1 MLQCRVNF
9 LDDTHFV
16 WELERNAVGQDLFSK
31 VCEHLDLLERD
42 YYGLVMWDS
51 PSTRVWLDCAK
62 EIRKQIKSPV
72 TEFFFSIKFYPPDP
86 SILAEDIT
94 RYLLCLQLSKDILIG
109 RLPCP
114 SDILALLGSYTVQS
128 TLGDYDPNLHKNN
141 YVSKIVL
148 APNQSEELEERVM
161 ELHSTYRF
169 MSPAQAD
176 MLFLENA
183 MGLPMYGVDLHP
195 AKDVSGADVM
205 LGVCSEGLMVYEDE
219 IKIDVFLWPRVLK
232 ISHKRSTFLL
242 KIRPSEEDESEGDVS
257 FSLATYRACKQLWKC
272 SVEHHSFFRNRLQDT
287 KAKRL
292 LTLGSRFR
300 HHGRTQS
307 GCLEASGN
315 ITRAPPR
322 FTRYIFKRKANEEI
336 LDILTQPVRA
346 EFDDWFLA
354 YGPDKWHIS
363 TSDDGMLESQKLQ
376 EWKHHADDWCVL
388 LDSSSFSLSGVQ
400 QPLQA
405 AELREDVEVVEGS
418 DERLTDE
425 LVIKQSNKV
434 QVVQEGSDVI
444 EKEHQEIMKP
454 LKETLREEVLEVN
467 GERIQKVVI
476 TKQWTQEVISL
487 VESQVDV
494 EQKIERI
501 EMVERHVMVTEER
514 KFGSGDTFER
524 LEIME
529 QRLEEVEAIERKLVE
544 VEELRVGLLEVESL
558 EQRLQ
563 QVEKEELQR
572 VEADDWYILLD
583 RRPLMLTPT
592 PIGKVQEEL
601 QQIVYIPKLMKKD
614 DDWYILLDVLP
625 RTMEISH
632 LLSDVSISVPEE
644 YQAEEEKREVERKIQ
659 QELVRPEKPKTQ
671 TTEVIPSRVE
681 TEEVQQELQEPV
693 TADYGRPQTVVLEP
707 RAAEPQTD
715 EDDDWFVVLDS
726 PKRSEQI
733 KQQEQVAEDYG
744 RPQTL
749 ILEQRAAQPQRDVED
764 DWFIIFDVS
773 PKESEPLYPQLQGP
787 SVELYEETREEEIQS
802 RVRTEEKVIEVMTVS
817 TKEQITVPEKKRTS
831 IVQTPQFPV
840 VPRDVDDD
848 WFQLFDKVPY
858 EQKSFPSVPSSPQL
872 RGTTVE
878 LYEETR
884 EEEVQSRV
892 RTEEKV
898 IEVMTV
904 STKEQITVPE
914 KKRTSIVQ
922 TPQFPVVPRDVD
934 DDWFQ
939 LFDKVPYEQKSF
951 PSEPLYPQLQGPSVE
966 LYEETRE
973 EEIQSR
979 VRTEEKVIEVMTV
992 STKEQITV
1000 PEKKRTSIVQT
1011 PQFPVVPRDVDD
1023 DWFQLFDK
1031 VPYEQ
1036 KSFPS
1041 VSVTPESRVVS
1052 VAPLEAEEKRAV
1064 ERRKEE
1070 VQIKQQEQV
1079 TVNYRRPEPLAEP
1092 ERDTE
1097 DDWFIIF
1104 DVSPIE
1110 SVPSSPQLRG
1120 TTVELYEET
1129 REEEVQSRVRTEE
1142 KVIEVMTVSTKEQIT
1157 IPEKK
1162 RTSIVQTP
1170 QFPVVPRDVDDDWF
1184 QLFDKVPYE
1193 QKSFPSDVRS
1203 RDFEVCEI
1211 TKDQR
1216 VQRVVEEQMRE
1227 KRLITEEKRVV
1238 IDEHRKRADVVLQ
1251 MIPTG
1256 VQEVDDDWFELLDT
1270 TPSEKRSVP
1279 SVVSVATEERRIKEQ
1294 EDREREQEMRA
1305 REEEKKRLREQEK
1318 RKQELEARRAQP
1330 SITLA
1335 TEVRPQIEAEDD
1347 WFILFDVSPD
1357 ETVVADDFKLDMRA
1371 EEEKRRREEERKKQI
1386 RVEERPKR
1394 PSVPEKRPVQLQTE
1408 LEDGWFTL
1416 MGVSPKDYVP
1426 TLPHTPVISPVA
1438 PPKPRPQ
1445 MPADQPLT
1453 STPTA
1458 QSVSITKT
1466 RQEKTKDI
1474 LNISLE
1480 SQAET
1485 ESVLMRKSQIWTKK
1499 IEGESIYVRHSILML
1514 EDLDV
1519 SQEMILKHHASITEL
1534 KRVFMEVKEDFEP
1547 TEWDRRLSSYSPSGK
1562 AQLPHFN
1569 GEILVRMGL
1578 IEDDE
1583 TTVLLRQQETIYV

>member
-16 WELERNAVGQDLFSK
+16 WELERNAVGQDLFRK
-31 VCEHLDLLERD
+31 VCEHLDLQERD

-72 TEFFFSIKFYPPDP
+72 AEFFFSIKFYPPDP
-86 SILAEDIT
+86 SVLAEDIT
-94 RYLLCLQLSKDILIG
+94 RYLLCLQLRKDILIG

-141 YVSKIVL
+141 YVSEIVL

-195 AKDVSGADVM
+195 AKDVSGEDVM

-219 IKIDVFLWPRVLK
+219 IKTNVFLWPRVLK

-242 KIRPSEEDESEGDVS
+242 KMRPSEQDESESDVS

-300 HHGRTQS
+300 HHGLTLS
-307 GCLEASGN
+307 ECLEASGN

-322 FTRYIFKRKANEEI
+322 FTRYIIKRKANEEI

-346 EFDDWFLA
+346 EFDDWFLV

-363 TSDDGMLESQKLQ
+363 ASDDGMLESQKMQ
-376 EWKHHADDWCVL
+376 EWKHHANDWCVL

-400 QPLQA
+400 QPLQTE
-405 AELREDVEVVEGS
+405 ELREDVEVVEGS

-425 LVIKQSNKV
+425 LVIKQSYKV

-444 EKEHQEIMKP
+444 EKEHQEVMKP

-467 GERIQKVVI
+467 GERIQRVVI
-476 TKQWTQEVISL
+476 SKQWTQEVNSM

-494 EQKIERI
+494 EKKIEMM
-501 EMVERHVMVTEER
+501 EMVERRVMVTEER

-544 VEELRVGLLEVESL
+544 VEELRVGLQEVESL

-572 VEADDWYILLD
+572 VETDDWYTLLD
-583 RRPLMLTPT
+583 PRPLMLTPT
-592 PIGKVQEEL
+592 PIGRVQEEL
-601 QQIVYIPKLMKKD
+601 QQIVDIPPKLMKKN

-625 RTMEISH
+625 QTMEISH
-632 LLSDVSISVPEE
+632 LLSDVSSSVPEE
-644 YQAEEEKREVERKIQ
+644 YQAEEKKREVERKIQ
-659 QELVRPEKPKTQ
+659 QELVPPEKPKTQ
-671 TTEVIPSRVE
+671 TTEEVIPSRVE
-681 TEEVQQELQEPV
+681 TEEVQKEQQELVPLEKPKTQTIEEVIPSRVETEEVQKEQQELVPPEKPKTQTTEEVIPSRVETEEVQKEQQELVPPEKPKTQTIEEVIPSRVETEEVQKEQQELVPPEKPKTQTTEEVIPSRVETEEVQKEQQEPV
-693 TADYGRPQTVVLEP
+693 TVEYGRPQTVVLEQ

-715 EDDDWFVVLDS
+715 EDDDWFVVLDGS
-726 PKRSEQI
+726 PKRSVPSVELYDETREDVIRSGVKTEQI
-733 KQQEQVAEDYG
+733 KQQERVGEDYG
-744 RPQTL
+744 RPQIL

-773 PKESEPLYPQLQGP
+773 PKESEPLTFPHLQSP
-787 SVELYEETREEEIQS
+787 SADLNEEIREEVIQSRLRTEEVQIKQELYEETREEKIQS

-831 IVQTPQFPV
+831 IVQTPQYPV
-840 VPRDVDDD
+840 VPREVDDD
-848 WFQLFDKVPY
+848 WFQPSDKVPY
-858 EQKSFPSVPSSPQL
+858 EQ
-872 RGTTVE
+872 T
-878 LYEETR
+878 
-884 EEEVQSRV
+884 
-892 RTEEKV
+892 
-898 IEVMTV
+898 
-904 STKEQITVPE
+904 
-914 KKRTSIVQ
+914 
-922 TPQFPVVPRDVD
+922 
-934 DDWFQ
+934 
-939 LFDKVPYEQKSF
+939 
-951 PSEPLYPQLQGPSVE
+951 
-966 LYEETRE
+966 
-973 EEIQSR
+973 
-979 VRTEEKVIEVMTV
+979 
-992 STKEQITV
+992 
-1000 PEKKRTSIVQT
+1000 
-1011 PQFPVVPRDVDD
+1011 
-1023 DWFQLFDK
+1023 
-1031 VPYEQ
+1031 
-1036 KSFPS
+1036 
-1041 VSVTPESRVVS
+1041 
-1052 VAPLEAEEKRAV
+1052 
-1064 ERRKEE
+1064 
-1070 VQIKQQEQV
+1070 
-1079 TVNYRRPEPLAEP
+1079 
-1092 ERDTE
+1092 
-1097 DDWFIIF
+1097 
-1104 DVSPIE
+1104 
-1110 SVPSSPQLRG
+1110 
-1120 TTVELYEET
+1120 
-1129 REEEVQSRVRTEE
+1129 
-1142 KVIEVMTVSTKEQIT
+1142 
-1157 IPEKK
+1157 
-1162 RTSIVQTP
+1162 
-1170 QFPVVPRDVDDDWF
+1170 
-1184 QLFDKVPYE
+1184 
-1193 QKSFPSDVRS
+1193 SFPSDVRS
-1203 RDFEVCEI
+1203 TDFEVCEI

-1216 VQRVVEEQMRE
+1216 VQRVVEEQKRE

-1238 IDEHRKRADVVLQ
+1238 IDEHRKRADVVPQ

-1256 VQEVDDDWFELLDT
+1256 VQEVDDDWFEVLDT

-1279 SVVSVATEERRIKEQ
+1279 SVVSVATEERRIKE
-1294 EDREREQEMRA
+1294 DRERQQEMR
-1305 REEEKKRLREQEK
+1305 
-1318 RKQELEARRAQP
+1318 
-1330 SITLA
+1330 
-1335 TEVRPQIEAEDD
+1335 VREAEDD
-1347 WFILFDVSPD
+1347 WFILFDVSPE
-1357 ETVVADDFKLDMRA
+1357 ETVVADYLKVDRRA
-1371 EEEKRRREEERKKQI
+1371 DEEKRIREEERRKQI
-1386 RVEERPKR
+1386 RVEERPIR
-1394 PSVPEKRPVQLQTE
+1394 PSVPDKRPVQLQTE
-1408 LEDGWFTL
+1408 LEDDWFTF
-1416 MGVSPKDYVP
+1416 MGISPKHYVP

-1445 MPADQPLT
+1445 IPADQPLT

-1458 QSVSITKT
+1458 QPVSITKT

-1480 SQAET
+1480 SEAET
-1485 ESVLMRKSQIWTKK
+1485 ESMLMRKSQIWTKK

-1519 SQEMILKHHASITEL
+1519 SQEIILKHHASITEL
-1534 KRVFMEVKEDFEP
+1534 KRVFMAVNEDFEP

-1569 GEILVRMGL
+1569 GEILIRMGL

-1583 TTVLLRQQETIYV
+1583 KNVLLRQQETIYV

>member
-501 EMVERHVMVTEER
+501 EMVERRVMVTEER
-514 KFGSGDTFER
+514 KFCSGDTFER

-529 QRLEEVEAIERKLVE
+529 QRLEDVEAIERKLVE

-563 QVEKEELQR
+563 QVEKDELQR
-572 VEADDWYILLD
+572 MEADDWYILLD

-681 TEEVQQELQEPV
+681 TEEVQKEQQEPV

-858 EQKSFPSVPSSPQL
+858 EQKSFPS
-872 RGTTVE
+872 
-878 LYEETR
+878 
-884 EEEVQSRV
+884 
-892 RTEEKV
+892 
-898 IEVMTV
+898 
-904 STKEQITVPE
+904 
-914 KKRTSIVQ
+914 
-922 TPQFPVVPRDVD
+922 
-934 DDWFQ
+934 
-939 LFDKVPYEQKSF
+939 
-951 PSEPLYPQLQGPSVE
+951 
-966 LYEETRE
+966 
-973 EEIQSR
+973 
-979 VRTEEKVIEVMTV
+979 
-992 STKEQITV
+992 
-1000 PEKKRTSIVQT
+1000 
-1011 PQFPVVPRDVDD
+1011 
-1023 DWFQLFDK
+1023 
-1031 VPYEQ
+1031 
-1036 KSFPS
+1036 
-1041 VSVTPESRVVS
+1041 
-1052 VAPLEAEEKRAV
+1052 
-1064 ERRKEE
+1064 
-1070 VQIKQQEQV
+1070 
-1079 TVNYRRPEPLAEP
+1079 
-1092 ERDTE
+1092 
-1097 DDWFIIF
+1097 
-1104 DVSPIE
+1104 
-1110 SVPSSPQLRG
+1110 
-1120 TTVELYEET
+1120 
-1129 REEEVQSRVRTEE
+1129 
-1142 KVIEVMTVSTKEQIT
+1142 
-1157 IPEKK
+1157 
-1162 RTSIVQTP
+1162 
-1170 QFPVVPRDVDDDWF
+1170 
-1184 QLFDKVPYE
+1184 
-1193 QKSFPSDVRS
+1193 DVRS

-1238 IDEHRKRADVVLQ
+1238 IDEHRKRADVVPQ

-1256 VQEVDDDWFELLDT
+1256 VQEVNDDWFELLDT

-1416 MGVSPKDYVP
+1416 MGVSPKDYV
-1426 TLPHTPVISPVA
+1426 A

>member
-501 EMVERHVMVTEER
+501 EMVERRVMVTEER
-514 KFGSGDTFER
+514 KFCSGDTFER

-529 QRLEEVEAIERKLVE
+529 QRLEDVEAIERKLVE

-563 QVEKEELQR
+563 QVEKDELQR
-572 VEADDWYILLD
+572 MEADDWYILLD

-681 TEEVQQELQEPV
+681 TEEVQKEQQEPV

-858 EQKSFPSVPSSPQL
+858 EQKSFPSVPLSPQL

-904 STKEQITVPE
+904 STKEQITV
-914 KKRTSIVQ
+914 
-922 TPQFPVVPRDVD
+922 
-934 DDWFQ
+934 
-939 LFDKVPYEQKSF
+939 
-951 PSEPLYPQLQGPSVE
+951 
-966 LYEETRE
+966 
-973 EEIQSR
+973 
-979 VRTEEKVIEVMTV
+979 
-992 STKEQITV
+992 
-1000 PEKKRTSIVQT
+1000 
-1011 PQFPVVPRDVDD
+1011 
-1023 DWFQLFDK
+1023 
-1031 VPYEQ
+1031 
-1036 KSFPS
+1036 
-1041 VSVTPESRVVS
+1041 
-1052 VAPLEAEEKRAV
+1052 
-1064 ERRKEE
+1064 
-1070 VQIKQQEQV
+1070 
-1079 TVNYRRPEPLAEP
+1079 
-1092 ERDTE
+1092 
-1097 DDWFIIF
+1097 
-1104 DVSPIE
+1104 
-1110 SVPSSPQLRG
+1110 
-1120 TTVELYEET
+1120 
-1129 REEEVQSRVRTEE
+1129 
-1142 KVIEVMTVSTKEQIT
+1142 
-1157 IPEKK
+1157 PEKK

-1238 IDEHRKRADVVLQ
+1238 IDEHRKRADVVPQ

-1256 VQEVDDDWFELLDT
+1256 VQEVNDDWFELLDT

-1416 MGVSPKDYVP
+1416 MGVSPKDYV
-1426 TLPHTPVISPVA
+1426 A

>member
-16 WELERNAVGQDLFSK
+16 WELERNAVGQDLFRK
-31 VCEHLDLLERD
+31 VCEHLDLQERD

-72 TEFFFSIKFYPPDP
+72 AEFFFSIKFYPPDP
-86 SILAEDIT
+86 SVLAEDIT
-94 RYLLCLQLSKDILIG
+94 RYLLCLQLRKDILIG

-141 YVSKIVL
+141 YVSEIVL

-195 AKDVSGADVM
+195 AKDVSGEDVM

-219 IKIDVFLWPRVLK
+219 IKTNVFLWPRVLK

-242 KIRPSEEDESEGDVS
+242 KMRPSEDESESDVS

-300 HHGRTQS
+300 HHGLTLS
-307 GCLEASGN
+307 ECLEASGN

-322 FTRYIFKRKANEEI
+322 FTRYIIKRKANEEI

-346 EFDDWFLA
+346 EFDDWFLV

-363 TSDDGMLESQKLQ
+363 ASDDGMLESQKMQ
-376 EWKHHADDWCVL
+376 EWKHHANDWCVL

-400 QPLQA
+400 QPLQTE
-405 AELREDVEVVEGS
+405 ELREDVEVVEGS

-425 LVIKQSNKV
+425 LVIKQSYKV

-444 EKEHQEIMKP
+444 EKEHQEVMKP

-467 GERIQKVVI
+467 GERIQRVVI
-476 TKQWTQEVISL
+476 SKQWTQEVNSM

-494 EQKIERI
+494 EKKIEMM
-501 EMVERHVMVTEER
+501 EMVERRVMVTEERKFGSGDTFERLEIMEQRLEEVEAIERKLVEVEEMRVGLQEVESLEQRLQQVEKEELQRVETDDWYILLDPRPLMLMPTPIGRVQEELQQIVDIPPKLMKKDDDWYILLDVLPQTMEISHLLSDVSSSVPEEYQAEEEKREIERKIQQELVPPEKPKTQTTEEVIPSRVETEEVQKEQQELVPLEKPKTQTTEEVIPSRVETERRVMVTEER

-544 VEELRVGLLEVESL
+544 VEELRVGLQEVESL

-572 VEADDWYILLD
+572 VETDDWYTLLD
-583 RRPLMLTPT
+583 PRPLMLTPT
-592 PIGKVQEEL
+592 PIGRVQEEL
-601 QQIVYIPKLMKKD
+601 QQIVDIPPKLMKKN

-625 RTMEISH
+625 QTMEISH
-632 LLSDVSISVPEE
+632 LLSDVSSSVPEE
-644 YQAEEEKREVERKIQ
+644 YQAEEKKREVERKIQ
-659 QELVRPEKPKTQ
+659 QELVPPEKPKTQ
-671 TTEVIPSRVE
+671 TTEEVIPSRVE
-681 TEEVQQELQEPV
+681 TEEVQKEQQELVPLEKPKTQTIEEVIPSRVETEEVQKEQQELVPPEKPKTQTTEEVIPSRVETEEVQKEQQEPV
-693 TADYGRPQTVVLEP
+693 TVEYGRPQTVVLEQ

-715 EDDDWFVVLDS
+715 EDDDWFVVLDGS
-726 PKRSEQI
+726 PKRSVPSVELYDETREDVIRSGVKTEQI
-733 KQQEQVAEDYG
+733 KQQERVGEDYG
-744 RPQTL
+744 RPQIL

-773 PKESEPLYPQLQGP
+773 PKESEPLTFPHLQSP
-787 SVELYEETREEEIQS
+787 SADLNEEIREEVIQSRLRTEEVQIKQELYEETREEKIQS

-831 IVQTPQFPV
+831 IVQTPQYPV
-840 VPRDVDDD
+840 VPREVDDD
-848 WFQLFDKVPY
+848 WFQPSDKVPY
-858 EQKSFPSVPSSPQL
+858 EQ
-872 RGTTVE
+872 T
-878 LYEETR
+878 
-884 EEEVQSRV
+884 
-892 RTEEKV
+892 
-898 IEVMTV
+898 
-904 STKEQITVPE
+904 
-914 KKRTSIVQ
+914 
-922 TPQFPVVPRDVD
+922 
-934 DDWFQ
+934 
-939 LFDKVPYEQKSF
+939 
-951 PSEPLYPQLQGPSVE
+951 
-966 LYEETRE
+966 
-973 EEIQSR
+973 
-979 VRTEEKVIEVMTV
+979 
-992 STKEQITV
+992 
-1000 PEKKRTSIVQT
+1000 
-1011 PQFPVVPRDVDD
+1011 
-1023 DWFQLFDK
+1023 
-1031 VPYEQ
+1031 
-1036 KSFPS
+1036 
-1041 VSVTPESRVVS
+1041 
-1052 VAPLEAEEKRAV
+1052 
-1064 ERRKEE
+1064 
-1070 VQIKQQEQV
+1070 
-1079 TVNYRRPEPLAEP
+1079 
-1092 ERDTE
+1092 
-1097 DDWFIIF
+1097 
-1104 DVSPIE
+1104 
-1110 SVPSSPQLRG
+1110 
-1120 TTVELYEET
+1120 
-1129 REEEVQSRVRTEE
+1129 
-1142 KVIEVMTVSTKEQIT
+1142 
-1157 IPEKK
+1157 
-1162 RTSIVQTP
+1162 
-1170 QFPVVPRDVDDDWF
+1170 
-1184 QLFDKVPYE
+1184 
-1193 QKSFPSDVRS
+1193 SFPSDVRS
-1203 RDFEVCEI
+1203 TDFEVCEI

-1216 VQRVVEEQMRE
+1216 VQRVVEEQKRE

-1238 IDEHRKRADVVLQ
+1238 IDEHRKRADVVPQ

-1256 VQEVDDDWFELLDT
+1256 VQEVDDDWFEVLDT

-1279 SVVSVATEERRIKEQ
+1279 SVVSVATEERRIKE
-1294 EDREREQEMRA
+1294 DRERQQEMR
-1305 REEEKKRLREQEK
+1305 
-1318 RKQELEARRAQP
+1318 
-1330 SITLA
+1330 
-1335 TEVRPQIEAEDD
+1335 VREAEDD
-1347 WFILFDVSPD
+1347 WFILFDVSPE
-1357 ETVVADDFKLDMRA
+1357 ETVVADYLKVDRRA
-1371 EEEKRRREEERKKQI
+1371 DEEKRIREEERRKQI
-1386 RVEERPKR
+1386 RVEERPIR
-1394 PSVPEKRPVQLQTE
+1394 PSVPDKRPVQLQTE
-1408 LEDGWFTL
+1408 LEDDWFTF
-1416 MGVSPKDYVP
+1416 MGISPKHYVP

-1445 MPADQPLT
+1445 IPADQPLT

-1458 QSVSITKT
+1458 QPVSITKT

-1480 SQAET
+1480 SEAET
-1485 ESVLMRKSQIWTKK
+1485 ESMLMRKSQIWTKK

-1519 SQEMILKHHASITEL
+1519 SQEIILKHHASITEL
-1534 KRVFMEVKEDFEP
+1534 KRVFMAVNEDFEP

-1569 GEILVRMGL
+1569 GEILIRMGL

-1583 TTVLLRQQETIYV
+1583 KNVLLRQQETIYV

>member
-16 WELERNAVGQDLFSK
+16 WELERNAVGQDLFRK
-31 VCEHLDLLERD
+31 VCEHLDLQERD

-72 TEFFFSIKFYPPDP
+72 AEFFFSIKFYPPDP
-86 SILAEDIT
+86 SVLAEDIT
-94 RYLLCLQLSKDILIG
+94 RYLLCLQLRKDILIG

-141 YVSKIVL
+141 YVSEIVL

-195 AKDVSGADVM
+195 AKDVSGEDVM

-219 IKIDVFLWPRVLK
+219 IKTNVFLWPRVLK

-242 KIRPSEEDESEGDVS
+242 KMRPSEQDESESDVS

-300 HHGRTQS
+300 HHGLTLS
-307 GCLEASGN
+307 ECLEASGN

-322 FTRYIFKRKANEEI
+322 FTRYIIKRKANEEI

-346 EFDDWFLA
+346 EFDDWFLV

-363 TSDDGMLESQKLQ
+363 ASDDGMLESQKMQ
-376 EWKHHADDWCVL
+376 EWKHHANDWCVL

-400 QPLQA
+400 QPLQTE
-405 AELREDVEVVEGS
+405 ELREDVEVVEGS

-425 LVIKQSNKV
+425 LVIKQSYKV

-444 EKEHQEIMKP
+444 EKEHQEVMKP

-467 GERIQKVVI
+467 GERIQRVVI
-476 TKQWTQEVISL
+476 SKQWTQEVNSM

-494 EQKIERI
+494 EKKIEMM
-501 EMVERHVMVTEER
+501 EMVERRVMVTEER

-544 VEELRVGLLEVESL
+544 VEEMRVGLQEVESL

-572 VEADDWYILLD
+572 VETDDWYILLD
-583 RRPLMLTPT
+583 PRPLMLMPT
-592 PIGKVQEEL
+592 PIGRVQEEL
-601 QQIVYIPKLMKKD
+601 QQIVDIPPKLMKKD

-625 RTMEISH
+625 QTMEISH
-632 LLSDVSISVPEE
+632 LLSDVSSSVPEE
-644 YQAEEEKREVERKIQ
+644 YQAEEKKREVERKIQ
-659 QELVRPEKPKTQ
+659 QELVPPEKPKTQ
-671 TTEVIPSRVE
+671 TTEEVIPSRVE
-681 TEEVQQELQEPV
+681 TEEVQKEQQELVPLEKPKTQTIEEVIPSRVETEEVQKEQQELVPPEKPKTQTTEEVIPSRVETEEVQKEQQEPV
-693 TADYGRPQTVVLEP
+693 TVEYGRPQTVVLEQ

-715 EDDDWFVVLDS
+715 EDDDWFVVLDGS
-726 PKRSEQI
+726 PKRSVPSVELYDETREDVIRSGVKTEQI
-733 KQQEQVAEDYG
+733 KQQERVGEDYG
-744 RPQTL
+744 RPQIL

-773 PKESEPLYPQLQGP
+773 PKESEPLTFPHLQSP
-787 SVELYEETREEEIQS
+787 SADLNEEIREEVIQSRLRTEEVQIKQELYEETREEKIQS

-831 IVQTPQFPV
+831 IVQTPQYPV
-840 VPRDVDDD
+840 VPREVDDD
-848 WFQLFDKVPY
+848 WFQPSDKVPY
-858 EQKSFPSVPSSPQL
+858 EQ
-872 RGTTVE
+872 T
-878 LYEETR
+878 
-884 EEEVQSRV
+884 
-892 RTEEKV
+892 
-898 IEVMTV
+898 
-904 STKEQITVPE
+904 
-914 KKRTSIVQ
+914 
-922 TPQFPVVPRDVD
+922 
-934 DDWFQ
+934 
-939 LFDKVPYEQKSF
+939 
-951 PSEPLYPQLQGPSVE
+951 
-966 LYEETRE
+966 
-973 EEIQSR
+973 
-979 VRTEEKVIEVMTV
+979 
-992 STKEQITV
+992 
-1000 PEKKRTSIVQT
+1000 
-1011 PQFPVVPRDVDD
+1011 
-1023 DWFQLFDK
+1023 
-1031 VPYEQ
+1031 
-1036 KSFPS
+1036 
-1041 VSVTPESRVVS
+1041 
-1052 VAPLEAEEKRAV
+1052 
-1064 ERRKEE
+1064 
-1070 VQIKQQEQV
+1070 
-1079 TVNYRRPEPLAEP
+1079 
-1092 ERDTE
+1092 
-1097 DDWFIIF
+1097 
-1104 DVSPIE
+1104 
-1110 SVPSSPQLRG
+1110 
-1120 TTVELYEET
+1120 
-1129 REEEVQSRVRTEE
+1129 
-1142 KVIEVMTVSTKEQIT
+1142 
-1157 IPEKK
+1157 
-1162 RTSIVQTP
+1162 
-1170 QFPVVPRDVDDDWF
+1170 
-1184 QLFDKVPYE
+1184 
-1193 QKSFPSDVRS
+1193 SFPSDVRS
-1203 RDFEVCEI
+1203 TDFEVCEI

-1216 VQRVVEEQMRE
+1216 VQRVVEEQKRE

-1238 IDEHRKRADVVLQ
+1238 IDEHRKRADVVPQ

-1256 VQEVDDDWFELLDT
+1256 VQEVDDDWFEVLDT

-1279 SVVSVATEERRIKEQ
+1279 SVVSVATEERRIKE
-1294 EDREREQEMRA
+1294 DRERQQEMR
-1305 REEEKKRLREQEK
+1305 
-1318 RKQELEARRAQP
+1318 
-1330 SITLA
+1330 
-1335 TEVRPQIEAEDD
+1335 VREAEDD
-1347 WFILFDVSPD
+1347 WFILFDVSPE
-1357 ETVVADDFKLDMRA
+1357 ETVVADYLKVDRRA
-1371 EEEKRRREEERKKQI
+1371 DEEKRIREEERRKQI
-1386 RVEERPKR
+1386 RVEERPIR
-1394 PSVPEKRPVQLQTE
+1394 PSVPDKRPVQLQTE
-1408 LEDGWFTL
+1408 LEDDWFTF
-1416 MGVSPKDYVP
+1416 MGISPKHYVP

-1445 MPADQPLT
+1445 IPADQPLT

-1458 QSVSITKT
+1458 QPVSITKT

-1480 SQAET
+1480 SEAET
-1485 ESVLMRKSQIWTKK
+1485 ESMLMRKSQIWTKK

-1519 SQEMILKHHASITEL
+1519 SQEIILKHHASITEL
-1534 KRVFMEVKEDFEP
+1534 KRVFMAVNEDFEP

-1569 GEILVRMGL
+1569 GEILIRMGL

-1583 TTVLLRQQETIYV
+1583 KNVLLRQQETIYV

>member
-16 WELERNAVGQDLFSK
+16 WELERNAVGQDLFRK
-31 VCEHLDLLERD
+31 VCEHLDLQERD

-72 TEFFFSIKFYPPDP
+72 AEFFFSIKFYPPDP
-86 SILAEDIT
+86 SVLAEDIT
-94 RYLLCLQLSKDILIG
+94 RYLLCLQLRKDILIG

-141 YVSKIVL
+141 YVSEIVL

-195 AKDVSGADVM
+195 AKDVSGEDVM

-219 IKIDVFLWPRVLK
+219 IKTNVFLWPRVLK

-242 KIRPSEEDESEGDVS
+242 KMRPSEQDESESDVS

-300 HHGRTQS
+300 HHGLTLS
-307 GCLEASGN
+307 ECLEASGN

-322 FTRYIFKRKANEEI
+322 FTRYIIKRKANEEI

-346 EFDDWFLA
+346 EFDDWFLV

-363 TSDDGMLESQKLQ
+363 ASDDGMLESQKMQ
-376 EWKHHADDWCVL
+376 EWKHHANDWCVL

-400 QPLQA
+400 QPLQTE
-405 AELREDVEVVEGS
+405 ELREDVEVVEGS

-425 LVIKQSNKV
+425 LVIKQSYKV

-444 EKEHQEIMKP
+444 EKEHQEVMKP

-467 GERIQKVVI
+467 GERIQRVVI
-476 TKQWTQEVISL
+476 SKQWTQEVNSM

-494 EQKIERI
+494 EKKIEMM
-501 EMVERHVMVTEER
+501 EMVERRVMVTEER

-544 VEELRVGLLEVESL
+544 VEELRVGLQEVESL

-572 VEADDWYILLD
+572 VETDDWYTLLD
-583 RRPLMLTPT
+583 PRPLMLTPT
-592 PIGKVQEEL
+592 PIGRVQEEL
-601 QQIVYIPKLMKKD
+601 QQIVDIPPKLMKKN

-625 RTMEISH
+625 QTMEISH
-632 LLSDVSISVPEE
+632 LLSDVSSSVPEE
-644 YQAEEEKREVERKIQ
+644 YQAEEKKREVERKIQ
-659 QELVRPEKPKTQ
+659 QELVPPEKPKTQ
-671 TTEVIPSRVE
+671 TTEEVIPSRVE
-681 TEEVQQELQEPV
+681 TEEVQKEQQELVPLEKPKTQTIEEVIPSRVETEEVQKEQQEPV
-693 TADYGRPQTVVLEP
+693 TVEYGRPQTVVLEQ

-715 EDDDWFVVLDS
+715 EDDDWFVVLDGS
-726 PKRSEQI
+726 PKRSVPSVELYDETREDVIRSGVKTEQI
-733 KQQEQVAEDYG
+733 KQQERVGEDYG
-744 RPQTL
+744 RPQIL

-773 PKESEPLYPQLQGP
+773 PKESEPLTFPHLQSP
-787 SVELYEETREEEIQS
+787 SADLNEEIREEVIQSRLRTEEVQIKQELYEETREEKIQS

-831 IVQTPQFPV
+831 IVQTPQYPV
-840 VPRDVDDD
+840 VPREVDDD
-848 WFQLFDKVPY
+848 WFQPSDKVPY
-858 EQKSFPSVPSSPQL
+858 EQ
-872 RGTTVE
+872 T
-878 LYEETR
+878 
-884 EEEVQSRV
+884 
-892 RTEEKV
+892 
-898 IEVMTV
+898 
-904 STKEQITVPE
+904 
-914 KKRTSIVQ
+914 
-922 TPQFPVVPRDVD
+922 
-934 DDWFQ
+934 
-939 LFDKVPYEQKSF
+939 
-951 PSEPLYPQLQGPSVE
+951 
-966 LYEETRE
+966 
-973 EEIQSR
+973 
-979 VRTEEKVIEVMTV
+979 
-992 STKEQITV
+992 
-1000 PEKKRTSIVQT
+1000 
-1011 PQFPVVPRDVDD
+1011 
-1023 DWFQLFDK
+1023 
-1031 VPYEQ
+1031 
-1036 KSFPS
+1036 
-1041 VSVTPESRVVS
+1041 
-1052 VAPLEAEEKRAV
+1052 
-1064 ERRKEE
+1064 
-1070 VQIKQQEQV
+1070 
-1079 TVNYRRPEPLAEP
+1079 
-1092 ERDTE
+1092 
-1097 DDWFIIF
+1097 
-1104 DVSPIE
+1104 
-1110 SVPSSPQLRG
+1110 
-1120 TTVELYEET
+1120 
-1129 REEEVQSRVRTEE
+1129 
-1142 KVIEVMTVSTKEQIT
+1142 
-1157 IPEKK
+1157 
-1162 RTSIVQTP
+1162 
-1170 QFPVVPRDVDDDWF
+1170 
-1184 QLFDKVPYE
+1184 
-1193 QKSFPSDVRS
+1193 SFPSDVRS
-1203 RDFEVCEI
+1203 TDFEVCEI

-1216 VQRVVEEQMRE
+1216 VQRVVEEQKRE

-1238 IDEHRKRADVVLQ
+1238 IDEHRKRADVVPQ

-1256 VQEVDDDWFELLDT
+1256 VQEVDDDWFEVLDT

-1279 SVVSVATEERRIKEQ
+1279 SVVSVATEERRIKE
-1294 EDREREQEMRA
+1294 DRERQQEMR
-1305 REEEKKRLREQEK
+1305 
-1318 RKQELEARRAQP
+1318 
-1330 SITLA
+1330 
-1335 TEVRPQIEAEDD
+1335 VREAEDD
-1347 WFILFDVSPD
+1347 WFILFDVSPE
-1357 ETVVADDFKLDMRA
+1357 ETVVADYLKVDRRA
-1371 EEEKRRREEERKKQI
+1371 DEEKRIREEERRKQI
-1386 RVEERPKR
+1386 RVEERPIR
-1394 PSVPEKRPVQLQTE
+1394 PSVPDKRPVQLQTE
-1408 LEDGWFTL
+1408 LEDDWFTF
-1416 MGVSPKDYVP
+1416 MGISPKHYVP

-1445 MPADQPLT
+1445 IPADQPLT

-1458 QSVSITKT
+1458 QPVSITKT

-1480 SQAET
+1480 SEAET
-1485 ESVLMRKSQIWTKK
+1485 ESMLMRKSQIWTKK

-1519 SQEMILKHHASITEL
+1519 SQEIILKHHASITEL
-1534 KRVFMEVKEDFEP
+1534 KRVFMAVNEDFEP

-1569 GEILVRMGL
+1569 GEILIRMGL

-1583 TTVLLRQQETIYV
+1583 KNVLLRQQETIYV